1 MITYLFVGLGAL
13 CVIAFL
19 FFRDKKS
26 SLLAITLKTLSSIFF
41 IVTALVA
48 ATNNESMD
56 INKTIFT
63 ILVVSGLLFGLVGDF
78 TLDFKQYFKSL
89 NYETHMKDSDFIT
102 YVGMGAFAVGHILY
116 ISGACVIYPNE
127 SINLIYSSL
136 GALIAAFLI
145 IFIFGEKLSHLHFN
159 KFLIPSLVYCFLL
172 TNFGIFSL
180 IIMIHNMSTANIIR
194 FVGSMMFLIS
204 DLILSFTYF
213 SEPQKFLEKSPLK
226 NPESRLYIIS
236 NHGTYYIAQFLL
248 AIMLMFI

>member
-13 CVIAFL
+13 CVILFL
-19 FFRDKKS
+19 IFRDKKS
-26 SLLAITLKTLSSIFF
+26 SILAITLKTLSSIFF

-48 ATNNESMD
+48 AMNIKEIDTT
-56 INKTIFT
+56 KTIFT
-63 ILVVSGLLFGLVGDF
+63 ILVIVGLLFGLVGDF

-89 NYETHMKDSDFIT
+89 KYDNHMKDSDFIT
-102 YVGMGAFAVGHILY
+102 YVGMSAFAVGHILY
-116 ISGACVIYPNE
+116 ISGILVTYPGE
-127 SINLIYSSL
+127 GMSLLYSSL
-136 GALIAAFLI
+136 GALGAALLI
-145 IFIFGEKLSHLHFN
+145 VFIVGEKLSHLHFG

-172 TNFGIFSL
+172 TNFGILSL
-180 IIMIHNMSTANIIR
+180 IIMVKNMNPANIIR

-213 SEPQKFLEKSPLK
+213 SEPQKFLEKSALK